1 MLLSYGA
8 FLFLCLII
16 PPAAAGGIVKAVFL
30 QGLSFFAF
38 NYPTPWRGWSE

>member
-16 PPAAAGGIVKAVFL
+16 HGPTARDNIDDFFGVLLFL
-30 QGLSFFAF
+30 L
-38 NYPTPWRGWSE
+38 NYPTPWRGWGE